1 MNRLKLTIILLFVF
15 ASFIKAD
22 VIQEGKKKIY
32 YSFEV
37 LNIDSYPDY
46 TFIAYP
52 VNFSNGV
59 PDIHAVKLTPGED
72 LGISCKFGSPEIYAV
87 KNTEFNSIYFDS
99 LNSITDDVQRTSKL
113 KSLISGN
120 KIYIPSLKVSCS
132 NYADRDVKYN
142 YVQEQFSIESIK
154 PDTMIIN
161 SKKTIYKDQN
171 KNIIDAKDSKMRT
184 REDLVSPS
192 SDKSGYLLIIIP
204 ILALISIVT
213 IILVRKMKK

>member
-1 MNRLKLTIILLFVF
+1 MSRLKLTIILLFVF

-32 YSFEV
+32 YSFEI
-37 LNIDSYPDY
+37 LNIDSYTDY

-59 PDIHAVKLTPGED
+59 PNIHAVKLTHGED
-72 LGISCKFGSPEIYAV
+72 LSISCKFGSPVIYAV
-87 KNTEFNSIYFDS
+87 KNTDFNIQYFDS
-99 LNSITDDVQRTSKL
+99 LNKITDDIQRNGKL
-113 KSLISGN
+113 KTLITGN
-120 KIYIPSLKVSCS
+120 KIYIPSLNVSCS
-132 NYADRDVKYN
+132 NFADRDAKYY

-161 SKKTIYKDQN
+161 SVKTIYQDQN
-171 KNIIDAKDSKMRT
+171 KNIIDAKDSKMRS

-192 SDKSGYLLIIIP
+192 SNKSGYLLIIIP
-204 ILALISIVT
+204 VLALVSFVT
-213 IILVRKMKK
+213 IILIRKMKK